1 MEPNADKA
9 FEPKAIVCE
18 NKSDDEQ
25 LISCGYNSD
34 EKCKNHEI
42 CCNNYKNSA
51 TCDANVNK
59 IGANLKIP
67 IICDTAEDPYA
78 ELEFYLENVKVY
90 IFYIYIQNN
99 IRFFHFL
106 LNLNN
111 SC

>member
-67 IICDTAEDPYA
+67 IICENADDPYA
-78 ELEFYLENVKVY
+78 ELEFYLENVKV
-90 IFYIYIQNN
+90 ICCSGVIAKLKQNC
-99 IRFFHFL
+99 IL
-106 LNLNN
+106 LH
-111 SC
+111 